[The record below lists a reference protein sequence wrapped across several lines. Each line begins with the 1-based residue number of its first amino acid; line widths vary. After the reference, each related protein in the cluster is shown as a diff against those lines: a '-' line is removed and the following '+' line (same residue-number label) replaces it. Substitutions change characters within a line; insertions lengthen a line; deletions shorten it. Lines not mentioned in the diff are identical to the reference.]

1 MEELSEL
8 FPKGQR
14 LGKYQLIR
22 RLAVGGMAEIYLA
35 QSSGL
40 EGFEKLIVIKRI
52 LPQHA
57 LDPQLRRMFLDEARL
72 MATLTHP
79 HITQVYDVGN
89 EGDAPFF
96 AMEYVHGANLREIM
110 NAAGRT
116 AGQEHQPRELPLQH
130 AVTILAAAAAGLHFA
145 HDQTGPKGEPLDIVH
160 RDVSPSNVL
169 VTYGGSVKVSDF
181 GIAKW
186 TSQRTQTQEGALK
199 GKFAYMSPEQCRG
212 VALDRRSDVFALGT
226 LLYELTT
233 GQPPFRAASDYEI
246 LNRIVNGELPA
257 PTLPDGPYPAD
268 LERIVR
274 RALALAPDDRYPTAQ
289 ALQLDVE
296 AFARAHGLVPST
308 VGLGEYMHT
317 LFAHRIAEWQ
327 RAQQSGKSLKQHLAE
342 VEAASTRL
350 EPSSQPTATDLN
362 ALSPARAA
370 RRRARRT
377 PAFAAAALALA
388 LAGGVTAALQF
399 QIGVRRSE
407 SADQRSETLPS
418 EARGQRRSRACIP
431 ALGRAWARAQ
441 PRPRSR
447 AHNRL
452 PRRSHVPRPRPPNP
466 RQPCA
471 PGILWRAIS
480 SRRLHPM
487 PPSPS
492 APRDRAPPEPTSIPR
507 RRRRPRPIPI
517 AVLLHRRRRPMRD
530 RTRSRSGIPTRR
542 FRRDA
547 GRLGLLARTAA
558 GLAAD
563 PVCEGGHRVRGADHA
578 DAAAD
583 GDGGRGR
590 RPGDA
595 DGGDERGGA
604 RAL

>member
-35 QSSGL
+35 QASGL

-89 EGDAPFF
+89 DGDAPFF

-110 NAAGRT
+110 HAAARAAGQDH
-116 AGQEHQPRELPLQH
+116 AARELPLQH
-130 AVTILAAAAAGLHFA
+130 ALAILTAAAAGLHFA
-145 HDQTGPKGEPLDIVH
+145 HEQTGPKGEPLHIVH

-186 TSQRTQTQEGALK
+186 SSQRTQTQEGALK

-233 GQPPFRAASDYEI
+233 GNPPFRAASDYEI

-257 PTLPDGPYPAD
+257 PTLSEGLYPAE

-274 RALALAPDDRYPTAQ
+274 RALALLPGDRYPTAQ
-289 ALQLDVE
+289 ALQLDLE
-296 AFARAHGLVPST
+296 AFARGEGLVLST
-308 VGLGEYMHT
+308 VAVGEYMHT

-342 VEAASTRL
+342 VEAASARL
-350 EPSSQPTATDLN
+350 EASSQPTATDLN
-362 ALSPARAA
+362 ALVAERRPPP
-370 RRRARRT
+370 RRA
-377 PAFAAAALALA
+377 PALAAAVLVLA
-388 LAGGVTAALQF
+388 LAGGVTAALQLEVV
-399 QIGVRRSE
+399 GRRGATAAKVRTPAPTIIPTPTAENTSAQSPAAVAGKASTAPRAGNTVEGHSE
-407 SADQRSETLPS
+407 SPSTPAQPKPKRAQR
-418 EARGQRRSRACIP
+418 
-431 ALGRAWARAQ
+431 ARAAE
-441 PRPRSR
+441 PDVETPAPSTTATAAPAPARSN
-447 AHNRL
+447 AL
-452 PRRSHVPRPRPPNP
+452 KTWDPDS
-466 RQPCA
+466 
-471 PGILWRAIS
+471 
-480 SRRLHPM
+480 
-487 PPSPS
+487 
-492 APRDRAPPEPTSIPR
+492 
-507 RRRRPRPIPI
+507 PIP
-517 AVLLHRRRRPMRD
+517 P
-530 RTRSRSGIPTRR
+530 
-542 FRRDA
+542 
-547 GRLGLLARTAA
+547 
-558 GLAAD
+558 
-563 PVCEGGHRVRGADHA
+563 
-578 DAAAD
+578 
-583 GDGGRGR
+583 
-590 RPGDA
+590 
-595 DGGDERGGA
+595 
-604 RAL
+604 

>member
-8 FPKGQR
+8 FSKGQR

-35 QSSGL
+35 QASGL
-40 EGFEKLIVIKRI
+40 EGFEKLVVIKRI

-57 LDPQLRRMFLDEARL
+57 LDPELRRMFLDEARL

-79 HITQVYDVGN
+79 HVTQVYDVGS

-110 NAAGRT
+110 NAAGRS
-116 AGQEHQPRELPLQH
+116 AGPDHPARELPLQH
-130 AVTILAAAAAGLHFA
+130 AIGILAAAAGLHFA
-145 HDQTGPKGEPLDIVH
+145 HEQTGPKGEPLHIVH

-233 GQPPFRAASDYEI
+233 GNPPFRATSDYEI
-246 LNRIVNGELPA
+246 LNRIVNGEMPP
-257 PTLPDGPYPAD
+257 PTLRAGPYPPE

-289 ALQLDVE
+289 ALQLDLE
-296 AFARAHGLVPST
+296 AFARTEGLVLST
-308 VGLGEYMHT
+308 VAVGEYMHA

-342 VEAASTRL
+342 VEAASARL

-362 ALSPARAA
+362 ALVGDRRAPAR
-370 RRRARRT
+370 RG
-377 PAFAAAALALA
+377 PALAAAVLVLA
-388 LAGGVTAALQF
+388 LAGGVTAALQLDVVGRRGANAARARP
-399 QIGVRRSE
+399 IGPVPAAAARAENADPQPLTAPPAARVDPAGGKASTAPRAGNTVESHSE
-407 SADQRSETLPS
+407 SPPSPTLSKPKRTQRPRAAETDVETPAPEPTELAAP
-418 EARGQRRSRACIP
+418 EPAPAAARSRALKTWDP
-431 ALGRAWARAQ
+431 D
-441 PRPRSR
+441 S
-447 AHNRL
+447 
-452 PRRSHVPRPRPPNP
+452 
-466 RQPCA
+466 
-471 PGILWRAIS
+471 
-480 SRRLHPM
+480 
-487 PPSPS
+487 
-492 APRDRAPPEPTSIPR
+492 
-507 RRRRPRPIPI
+507 PIP
-517 AVLLHRRRRPMRD
+517 P
-530 RTRSRSGIPTRR
+530 
-542 FRRDA
+542 
-547 GRLGLLARTAA
+547 
-558 GLAAD
+558 
-563 PVCEGGHRVRGADHA
+563 
-578 DAAAD
+578 
-583 GDGGRGR
+583 
-590 RPGDA
+590 
-595 DGGDERGGA
+595 
-604 RAL
+604 

>member
-35 QSSGL
+35 QASGL

-79 HITQVYDVGN
+79 HITQVYDVGSD
-89 EGDAPFF
+89 GDAPFF

-110 NAAGRT
+110 HAAAR
-116 AGQEHQPRELPLQH
+116 ASGQDHAARELPMQH
-130 AVTILAAAAAGLHFA
+130 AIAILTAAAAGLHFA
-145 HDQTGPKGEPLDIVH
+145 HEQTGPKGEPMHIVH

-186 TSQRTQTQEGALK
+186 SSQRTQTQEGALK

-233 GQPPFRAASDYEI
+233 GSPPFRAASDYEI
-246 LNRIVNGELPA
+246 LNRIVNGELPPPA
-257 PTLPDGPYPAD
+257 LSEGTYPAE

-289 ALQLDVE
+289 ALQLDLE
-296 AFARAHGLVPST
+296 AFARAEGLVLST
-308 VGLGEYMHT
+308 VAVGEYMHT

-342 VEAASTRL
+342 VEAASARL
-350 EPSSQPTATDLN
+350 EASSDPTATDLN
-362 ALSPARAA
+362 ALVAERRPP
-370 RRRARRT
+370 RRRG
-377 PAFAAAALALA
+377 PAFVAAVLVLA
-388 LAGGVTAALQF
+388 LAGGVTAALQLEAAGRRGANAARAR
-399 QIGVRRSE
+399 IGMTATTTPAPTPTGERAGAQSPTVAEAAAKASTAPRPGNTVESHSE
-407 SADQRSETLPS
+407 SPS
-418 EARGQRRSRACIP
+418 TP
-431 ALGRAWARAQ
+431 AQPKPKRAQ
-441 PRPRSR
+441 RPR
-447 AHNRL
+447 AAE
-452 PRRSHVPRPRPPNP
+452 PDVETPAPPATTATP
-466 RQPCA
+466 A
-471 PGILWRAIS
+471 A
-480 SRRLHPM
+480 
-487 PPSPS
+487 PS
-492 APRDRAPPEPTSIPR
+492 AAAPARSNALKTWDPDS
-507 RRRRPRPIPI
+507 PIP
-517 AVLLHRRRRPMRD
+517 P
-530 RTRSRSGIPTRR
+530 
-542 FRRDA
+542 
-547 GRLGLLARTAA
+547 
-558 GLAAD
+558 
-563 PVCEGGHRVRGADHA
+563 
-578 DAAAD
+578 
-583 GDGGRGR
+583 
-590 RPGDA
+590 
-595 DGGDERGGA
+595 
-604 RAL
+604 

>member
-35 QSSGL
+35 QASGL
-40 EGFEKLIVIKRI
+40 EGFEKLVVIKRI

-110 NAAGRT
+110 NAAARA
-116 AGQEHQPRELPLQH
+116 AGQDHAAARELPLQH
-130 AVTILAAAAAGLHFA
+130 AIGILAAAAAGLHFA
-145 HDQTGPKGEPLDIVH
+145 HEQTGPKGEPLLIVH

-186 TSQRTQTQEGALK
+186 SSQRTQTQEGALK

-233 GQPPFRAASDYEI
+233 GNPPFRAVSDYEI
-246 LNRIVNGELPA
+246 LNRIVNGELPP
-257 PTLPDGPYPAD
+257 PTLPDGPFPTE
-268 LERIVR
+268 LERIIR

-289 ALQLDVE
+289 ALQLDLE
-296 AFARAHGLVPST
+296 AFARAEGLVLST
-308 VGLGEYMHT
+308 VAVGEYMHK

-342 VEAASTRL
+342 VEAASARL
-350 EPSSQPTATDLN
+350 EASTEPTATDLN
-362 ALSPARAA
+362 ALVADRRPPP
-370 RRRARRT
+370 RRA
-377 PAFAAAALALA
+377 PAYAAAVLVLA
-388 LAGGVTAALQF
+388 LAGGVTAALQLEVV
-399 QIGVRRSE
+399 G
-407 SADQRSETLPS
+407 
-418 EARGQRRSRACIP
+418 
-431 ALGRAWARAQ
+431 
-441 PRPRSR
+441 
-447 AHNRL
+447 
-452 PRRSHVPRPRPPNP
+452 
-466 RQPCA
+466 
-471 PGILWRAIS
+471 
-480 SRRLHPM
+480 
-487 PPSPS
+487 
-492 APRDRAPPEPTSIPR
+492 
-507 RRRRPRPIPI
+507 
-517 AVLLHRRRRPMRD
+517 
-530 RTRSRSGIPTRR
+530 
-542 FRRDA
+542 RRDA
-547 GRLGLLARTAA
+547 NS
-558 GLAAD
+558 
-563 PVCEGGHRVRGADHA
+563 
-578 DAAAD
+578 
-583 GDGGRGR
+583 
-590 RPGDA
+590 
-595 DGGDERGGA
+595 A
-604 RAL
+604 RARMLGAARAEKPGLQAPTALPATPAGASAGKASTAPRAENTVESHSESPPAPTTPKPKRVQRPRAAEPNVEAPAPEPKAPATPAPARSNALKTWDPDSPIPP

>member
-35 QSSGL
+35 QASGL

-89 EGDAPFF
+89 DGDAPFF

-110 NAAGRT
+110 LAAART
-116 AGQEHQPRELPLQH
+116 SGQDHTARELPLRH
-130 AVTILAAAAAGLHFA
+130 ALAILTAAAAGLHFA
-145 HDQTGPKGEPLDIVH
+145 HEQTGPKGEPLHIVH

-186 TSQRTQTQEGALK
+186 SSQRTQTQEGALK

-233 GQPPFRAASDYEI
+233 GNPPFRAASDYEI
-246 LNRIVNGELPA
+246 LNRIVNGELPP
-257 PTLPDGPYPAD
+257 PTLSDGLYPPE

-289 ALQLDVE
+289 ALQLDLE
-296 AFARAHGLVPST
+296 AFARAEGLVLSP
-308 VGLGEYMHT
+308 VAVGEYMHA

-342 VEAASTRL
+342 VEAASARL
-350 EPSSQPTATDLN
+350 EASSQPTATDLN
-362 ALSPARAA
+362 ALVAE
-370 RRRARRT
+370 RRPPPRRV
-377 PAFAAAALALA
+377 PALAVAVLLLA
-388 LAGGVTAALQF
+388 VAGGVTAALQF
-399 QIGVRRSE
+399 EVVGRRGANAARART
-407 SADQRSETLPS
+407 SATATTTAAAPTPTPTPTGENGGAQSPTVAEAAAGKASTLP
-418 EARGQRRSRACIP
+418 RGGNTVESHFEPSSTP
-431 ALGRAWARAQ
+431 AQPKPKRAQ
-441 PRPRSR
+441 RPR
-447 AHNRL
+447 
-452 PRRSHVPRPRPPNP
+452 
-466 RQPCA
+466 
-471 PGILWRAIS
+471 
-480 SRRLHPM
+480 
-487 PPSPS
+487 
-492 APRDRAPPEPTSIPR
+492 
-507 RRRRPRPIPI
+507 
-517 AVLLHRRRRPMRD
+517 
-530 RTRSRSGIPTRR
+530 
-542 FRRDA
+542 
-547 GRLGLLARTAA
+547 
-558 GLAAD
+558 AAD
-563 PVCEGGHRVRGADHA
+563 PDVETPTPEP
-578 DAAAD
+578 AAAA
-583 GDGGRGR
+583 
-590 RPGDA
+590 PA
-595 DGGDERGGA
+595 AAPA
-604 RAL
+604 RSNALKTWDPDSPIPP

>member
-35 QSSGL
+35 QASGP
-40 EGFEKLIVIKRI
+40 EGFEKVVVIKRI

-72 MATLTHP
+72 MATLTHS

-110 NAAGRT
+110 NAAARA
-116 AGQEHQPRELPLQH
+116 AGPDHAARELPLQH
-130 AVTILAAAAAGLHFA
+130 AIGILAAAAAGLHFA
-145 HDQTGPKGEPLDIVH
+145 HEQTGPKGEPLHIVH

-233 GQPPFRAASDYEI
+233 GNPPFRAASDYEI

-257 PTLPDGPYPAD
+257 PTLPDGPYPTE

-289 ALQLDVE
+289 ALQLDLE
-296 AFARAHGLVPST
+296 AFARAEGLVLST
-308 VGLGEYMHT
+308 VAVGEYMHT

-342 VEAASTRL
+342 VEAASAHL
-350 EPSSQPTATDLN
+350 EASTEPTATDLN
-362 ALSPARAA
+362 ALVADRRPRS
-370 RRRARRT
+370 RRA
-377 PAFAAAALALA
+377 PAFVAAVLVLA
-388 LAGGVTAALQF
+388 LAGGVTAALQLEV
-399 QIGVRRSE
+399 IARRGANS
-407 SADQRSETLPS
+407 
-418 EARGQRRSRACIP
+418 
-431 ALGRAWARAQ
+431 ARARMLGTT
-441 PRPRSR
+441 PSR
-447 AHNRL
+447 DNTGL
-452 PRRSHVPRPRPPNP
+452 
-466 RQPCA
+466 QA
-471 PGILWRAIS
+471 PTAT
-480 SRRLHPM
+480 
-487 PPSPS
+487 PS
-492 APRDRAPPEPTSIPR
+492 APVEPSAGKTSTAPRTGNTVEGHSESPAPTTPKPKRAPRLRAAEPDVETPAPEPKAAATPALPPVPTRSNALKTWDPDS
-507 RRRRPRPIPI
+507 PIP
-517 AVLLHRRRRPMRD
+517 P
-530 RTRSRSGIPTRR
+530 
-542 FRRDA
+542 
-547 GRLGLLARTAA
+547 
-558 GLAAD
+558 
-563 PVCEGGHRVRGADHA
+563 
-578 DAAAD
+578 
-583 GDGGRGR
+583 
-590 RPGDA
+590 
-595 DGGDERGGA
+595 
-604 RAL
+604 

>member
-35 QSSGL
+35 QASGL

-89 EGDAPFF
+89 DGDAPFF

-110 NAAGRT
+110 HAAARAAGQDH
-116 AGQEHQPRELPLQH
+116 AARELPLQH
-130 AVTILAAAAAGLHFA
+130 ALAILTAAAAGLHFA
-145 HDQTGPKGEPLDIVH
+145 HEQTGPKGEPLHIVH

-186 TSQRTQTQEGALK
+186 SSQRTQTQEGALK

-233 GQPPFRAASDYEI
+233 GNPPFRAASDYEI

-257 PTLPDGPYPAD
+257 PTLSEGLYPAE

-274 RALALAPDDRYPTAQ
+274 RALALLPGDRYPTAQ
-289 ALQLDVE
+289 ALQLDLE
-296 AFARAHGLVPST
+296 AFARGEGLVLST
-308 VGLGEYMHT
+308 VAVGEYMHT

-342 VEAASTRL
+342 VEAASARL
-350 EPSSQPTATDLN
+350 EASSQPTATDLN
-362 ALSPARAA
+362 ALVAERRPPP
-370 RRRARRT
+370 RRA
-377 PAFAAAALALA
+377 PALAAAVLVLA
-388 LAGGVTAALQF
+388 LAGGVTAALQLEVV
-399 QIGVRRSE
+399 GRRGATAAKVRTPAPTIIPTPTAENTSAQSPTAVAGKASTAPRAGNTVEGHSE
-407 SADQRSETLPS
+407 SPSTPAQPKPKRAQR
-418 EARGQRRSRACIP
+418 
-431 ALGRAWARAQ
+431 ARAAE
-441 PRPRSR
+441 PDVETPAPSTTATAAPAPARSN
-447 AHNRL
+447 AL
-452 PRRSHVPRPRPPNP
+452 KTWDPDS
-466 RQPCA
+466 
-471 PGILWRAIS
+471 
-480 SRRLHPM
+480 
-487 PPSPS
+487 
-492 APRDRAPPEPTSIPR
+492 
-507 RRRRPRPIPI
+507 PIP
-517 AVLLHRRRRPMRD
+517 P
-530 RTRSRSGIPTRR
+530 
-542 FRRDA
+542 
-547 GRLGLLARTAA
+547 
-558 GLAAD
+558 
-563 PVCEGGHRVRGADHA
+563 
-578 DAAAD
+578 
-583 GDGGRGR
+583 
-590 RPGDA
+590 
-595 DGGDERGGA
+595 
-604 RAL
+604 

>member
-8 FPKGQR
+8 FSRGQR

-35 QSSGL
+35 QASGL
-40 EGFEKLIVIKRI
+40 EGFEKLVVLKRI

-79 HITQVYDVGN
+79 HVTQVYDVGS

-110 NAAGRT
+110 NAAGRA
-116 AGQEHQPRELPLQH
+116 AGLDHQPRELPLHH
-130 AVTILAAAAAGLHFA
+130 AIGVLAAAAAGLHFA
-145 HDQTGPKGEPLDIVH
+145 HDQTGPKGEPLHIVH

-257 PTLPDGPYPAD
+257 PTLPDGPYPAE

-274 RALALAPDDRYPTAQ
+274 RALALEPDDRYPTAQ
-289 ALQLDVE
+289 ALQLDLE
-296 AFARAHGLVPST
+296 AFARAHGLVLST
-308 VGLGEYMHT
+308 VGLGEYMHQ
-317 LFAHRIAEWQ
+317 LFAQRIDEWQ

-342 VEAASTRL
+342 IEAASARL
-350 EPSSQPTATDLN
+350 EPSSRPTATDLH
-362 ALSPARAA
+362 ALSPGHA
-370 RRRARRT
+370 RRRAGRA
-377 PAFAAAALALA
+377 PAIAAAALGLA
-388 LAGGVTAALQF
+388 IAGGVAATLQYQIESRHTAEAERAARARAATTGVRTESGGVRTAAPAGQLSTAPPAGN
-399 QIGVRRSE
+399 IAESHPEPSPATNTAKPRR
-407 SADQRSETLPS
+407 A
-418 EARGQRRSRACIP
+418 
-431 ALGRAWARAQ
+431 
-441 PRPRSR
+441 PRPRAAGVEADPPAASAAPAASADTTPASAR
-447 AHNRL
+447 AGSL
-452 PRRSHVPRPRPPNP
+452 KGWDPDS
-466 RQPCA
+466 
-471 PGILWRAIS
+471 
-480 SRRLHPM
+480 
-487 PPSPS
+487 
-492 APRDRAPPEPTSIPR
+492 
-507 RRRRPRPIPI
+507 PIP
-517 AVLLHRRRRPMRD
+517 P
-530 RTRSRSGIPTRR
+530 
-542 FRRDA
+542 
-547 GRLGLLARTAA
+547 
-558 GLAAD
+558 
-563 PVCEGGHRVRGADHA
+563 
-578 DAAAD
+578 
-583 GDGGRGR
+583 
-590 RPGDA
+590 
-595 DGGDERGGA
+595 
-604 RAL
+604 